1 MKINKI
7 LLSLGMVA
15 LVAAGAEARSE
26 KRGVCAKFTYA
37 GEIEQIEKGSCWWYN
52 WGNTPSAGY
61 QYQVQ
66 NYESS
71 MDFCPMTWNR
81 SYSAENIRKYCKEHP
96 EVKYLLG
103 FNEPNFTNQANLTPA
118 QAAEAWPA
126 VVALARELGL
136 KIVAPALNYSSN
148 PQYSTP
154 AKWMD
159 EFVKLVGLDAFD
171 YTALHN
177 YGGFGLMKST
187 AEEFYAKYGKQV
199 WVTEWCYWPGGAGNV
214 YVAPETQISSMV
226 ECVEWLESSECIYR
240 YSWFMAQGVSDG
252 NNQPNYGLL
261 KTTVDED
268 KNIINTLTE
277 QGKVYTYL
285 WEYDPEYYHPV
296 GQFVAATDYHA
307 RNVAGIGSGANPDA
321 PKPIEI
327 KQFNGGATLDY
338 QFDVPEAGDY
348 NLELV
353 VSGMGEPTR
362 FDPMMSICSVDAN
375 GKATKLC
382 AARRFTLSNSD
393 ENYNTELFKVTLPA
407 GKQTLRLKDEAP
419 YQPSGIRI
427 SALRLSSVAGID
439 AVNVESDKADAPVDV
454 YNTQGMRVRSA
465 VAPGEATKGLPAG
478 IYLVGS
484 RKVLVK

>member
-1 MKINKI
+1 MKINRI

-37 GEIEQIEKGSCWWYN
+37 GEIQLIEQGSSWWYN
-52 WGNTPSAGY
+52 WANVPTAGY

-71 MDFCPMTWNR
+71 MDFCPMAWNR
-81 SYSAENIRKYCKEHP
+81 NYNAENIRKYCKEHP
-96 EVKYLLG
+96 EVKYILG
-103 FNEPNFTNQANLTPA
+103 YNEPNFTNQANLTPA
-118 QAAEAWPA
+118 QAAEGWPA
-126 VVALARELGL
+126 LVALAKELGL

-159 EFVKLVGLDAFD
+159 EFVALVGPDAFD

-187 AEEFYAKYGKQV
+187 AEEFYNKYGKQV

-214 YVAPETQISSMV
+214 YVSPETQIGSMV
-226 ECVEWLESSECIYR
+226 ECVEWLETSECIFR
-240 YSWFMAQGVSDG
+240 YSWFMAQGVSEG
-252 NNQPNYGLL
+252 SNQPNYGLL
-261 KTTVDED
+261 KTTVDAD
-268 KNIINTLTE
+268 KNIINSLTE

-285 WEYDPEYYHPV
+285 WEYDPEYYHQP
-296 GQFVAATDYHA
+296 GTLVAATDYHSRYA
-307 RNVAGIGSGANPDA
+307 AAIGSGAYADA

-327 KQFNGGATLDY
+327 KQLNAGATLDY
-338 QFDVPEAGDY
+338 QFEVPEAGDY
-348 NLELV
+348 NLELI
-353 VSGMGEPTR
+353 VSGVGEPSR
-362 FDPMMSICSVDAN
+362 FDPLLSINSVDAN

-382 AARRFTLSNSD
+382 EARRFALSNSD
-393 ENYNTELFKVTLPA
+393 ENYNTEIFKVSLPA

-427 SALRLSSVAGID
+427 SALRLTSVAGID
-439 AVNVESDKADAPVDV
+439 GVLAEGNSESTRVDV
-454 YNTQGMRVRSA
+454 YNTQGVRVRSA
-465 VAPGEATKGLPAG
+465 VARGEATKGLPAG
-478 IYLVGS
+478 IYVVGGS
-484 RKVLVK
+484 KVLVK